1 MKRIPLL
8 ALSSTFALLVGTA
21 ASAATTSGKVV
32 ATDALTHLITV
43 ETDAGA
49 RFLFARN
56 EATKIEAKG
65 AEVAPGDLAVDTQVI
80 VTSEQ
85 APADPLVP
93 MLANRVQVIAGN
105 VKAPAP
111 DVALEAGAV
120 RVESAGKNGGMPIH
134 TAEVQSAEVPANTA
148 RLARPLPLVTA
159 LVAGSL
165 LVGAMFMLWRGSRR
179 QSTS

>member
-8 ALSSTFALLVGTA
+8 SLAGVFALLIGTA
-21 ASAATTSGKVV
+21 SSAATTSGKVV

-56 EATKIEAKG
+56 EATKIESKG
-65 AEVAPGDLAVDTQVI
+65 VEVAPGDLAVGTQI
-80 VTSEQ
+80 TVTSEQ
-85 APADPLVP
+85 APADPVVP
-93 MLANRVQVIAGN
+93 ILAARVQVMPGE
-105 VKAPAP
+105 VMAPAA
-111 DVALEAGAV
+111 DVELEAGAV

-134 TAEVQSAEVPANTA
+134 TAHVESAEAPGPTA

-159 LVAGSL
+159 LVTGSL
-165 LVGAMFMLWRGSRR
+165 LAGAVFMLWRGSRR
-179 QSTS
+179 QPTS